1 MGLKD
6 DFVTSL
12 AEFIGTTYFIFIGLG
27 GSDAIAAFSGK
38 SLGDIK
44 LFATAFSFGW
54 SLMINVWLWSDISG
68 GVLNPAI
75 TIALMFTDDQE
86 LRIRRGIFY
95 IIAQFAGAI
104 LGSLLVKLFLP
115 APIAALTTL
124 SDGTTILQGL
134 VIEIITTSLLT
145 LTVYTLAVNERGG
158 FMKSFGIGTSVLIS
172 VLVAGPYTG
181 ASLNPARTLG
191 PAIVAGKIS
200 GDIWIYFI
208 GPIIGSLLAA
218 SFHTYFKKNFGA
230 LHLDRD
236 RDDLD
241 RDLDLDRENLGKD

>member
-1 MGLKD
+1 MVKFNYL
-6 DFVTSL
+6 
-12 AEFIGTTYFIFIGLG
+12 IGLG

-218 SFHTYFKKNFGA
+218 SFHTYFKKNFVG
-230 LHLDRD
+230 
-236 RDDLD
+236 
-241 RDLDLDRENLGKD
+241 